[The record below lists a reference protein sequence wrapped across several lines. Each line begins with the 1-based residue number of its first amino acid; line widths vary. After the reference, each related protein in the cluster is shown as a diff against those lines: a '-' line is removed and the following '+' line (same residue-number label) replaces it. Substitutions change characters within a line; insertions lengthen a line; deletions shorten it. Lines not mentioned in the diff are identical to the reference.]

1 VYSQEACINLA
12 LYRHFGV
19 DMRRRLLT
27 SIPKIKSISEGENIS
42 PSFVKEKKNPEP
54 FYEVSISVC
63 QLRKSINS
71 SVLVVGTHLNRSFTI
86 LEKYAFTN
94 EA

>member
-1 VYSQEACINLA
+1 

-19 DMRRRLLT
+19 DMRRRLLA
-27 SIPKIKSISEGENIS
+27 SILKMKPFSEGENIS
-42 PSFVKEKKNPEP
+42 PSFGTEKNPEP

-71 SVLVVGTHLNRSFTI
+71 SVLVVGTHFNRSFTI
-86 LEKYAFTN
+86 LAK
-94 EA
+94 